1 MTEQAQKLRG
11 SRIIHTPDLPLA
23 LLCAGAPRALHSPV
37 RKLKAGSSSIDFEM
51 LISRLHPFIPSSP
64 SDKANSVRREVAE

>member
-11 SRIIHTPDLPLA
+11 SRITHTPDLPLA
-23 LLCAGAPRALHSPV
+23 LLCAGAPRAPLPV

-51 LISRLHPFIPSSP
+51 LISRLHPFMPSSP

>member
-23 LLCAGAPRALHSPV
+23 LLCAGAPRAPLASEEAQGG
-37 RKLKAGSSSIDFEM
+37 L
-51 LISRLHPFIPSSP
+51 LQY
-64 SDKANSVRREVAE
+64 